1 MNTTATPSTEVD
13 LWKFFESRASELKE
27 SMFKMVTWIIG
38 FAAVLLGF
46 AVKEGF
52 EKGLASVAHPRLLM
66 SVGVV
71 GIVIVGHAV
80 IVVVDYAKH
89 LNRTFARS
97 TAARERGSLAEIF
110 AAGDGAKLTIR
121 LLPPSCRDLLGV
133 LALFALGFVLLIVLG
148 LGTSSR

>member
-1 MNTTATPSTEVD
+1 MDRRDRFVARAAPNTRFPNPKHCTPSTEVD
-13 LWKFFESRASELKE
+13 LWKFFEARASELKE

-71 GIVIVGHAV
+71 GLVIVGHAV
-80 IVVVDYAKH
+80 ICC
-89 LNRTFARS
+89 
-97 TAARERGSLAEIF
+97 G
-110 AAGDGAKLTIR
+110 
-121 LLPPSCRDLLGV
+121 
-133 LALFALGFVLLIVLG
+133 
-148 LGTSSR
+148 